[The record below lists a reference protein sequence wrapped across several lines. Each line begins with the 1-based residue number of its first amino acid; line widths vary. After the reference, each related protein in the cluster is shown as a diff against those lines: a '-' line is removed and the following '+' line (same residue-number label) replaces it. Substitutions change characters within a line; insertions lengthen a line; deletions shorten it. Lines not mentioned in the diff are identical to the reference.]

1 MESCIYEGTVSHRRF
16 GTPEHAFRYP
26 LFMMYLDLDEVEEAL
41 AHSNLWSARSPNL
54 AWFRRE
60 DFHGDPR
67 VPLIEAVRASVRNS
81 LGSAPTGPV
90 RMLAHL
96 RYYGH
101 SFNPVVFYYLFGD
114 ETKSEEAAVRPVP
127 ESVVAEITNTPWGE
141 RHAYVLPW
149 RQADDLSGER
159 FDKRFHVSPYF
170 DMNHEYDWR
179 FAVPGDKL
187 DVTMTNYDNDRR
199 VFTAS
204 LALERREIAPA
215 SLRRVLFRYPAHTLR
230 VLAAIYVNAAKL
242 WWKGATF
249 FPHPDKR
256 TLSKEVT
263 PS

>member
-1 MESCIYEGTVSHRRF
+1 MESCIYEGTISHRRF
-16 GTPEHAFRYP
+16 GTPQHAFRYP
-26 LFMMYLDLDEVEEAL
+26 LFMMYLDLDELDEAL
-41 AHSNLWSARSPNL
+41 GQSKLWSASAPNL
-54 AWFRRE
+54 AWYRRE

-67 VPLIEAVRASVRNS
+67 VPLADAVRATVRNS
-81 LGSAPTGPV
+81 LGTAPTGPV

-96 RYYGH
+96 RYFGH

-114 ETKSEEAAVRPVP
+114 EAKSERAACARVP

-141 RHAYVLPW
+141 RYAYVLPW
-149 RQADDLSGER
+149 REACGRDGER
-159 FDKRFHVSPYF
+159 FEKRFHVSPFF
-170 DMNHEYDWR
+170 DMNHAYDWR
-179 FAVPGDKL
+179 FAAAGEKL
-187 DVTMTNYDNDRR
+187 GVTMTNYVSDRR

-204 LALERREIAPA
+204 LALERREITPG
-215 SLRRVLFRYPAHTLR
+215 SLRRVLLRYPAHTLR

-256 TLSKEVT
+256 LSMQEVT